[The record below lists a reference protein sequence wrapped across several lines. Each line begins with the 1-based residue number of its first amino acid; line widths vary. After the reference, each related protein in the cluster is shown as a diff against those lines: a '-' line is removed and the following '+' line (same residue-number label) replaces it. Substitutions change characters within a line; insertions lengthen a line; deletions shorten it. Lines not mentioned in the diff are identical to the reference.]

1 MELLQLENI
10 VKTQLQT
17 RVFREL
23 GSRYPKLSFSDEIS
37 DETASFPN
45 VYIHELNPSEI
56 GNSLENNVIK
66 AIRDTIQIEVSTNT
80 SKSDARVVINSCVKA
95 MKEIGYS
102 TSQMPVHTKLN
113 NIYRFVIR
121 CQRVVGEGDIF

>member
-23 GSRYPKLSFSDEIS
+23 GSRYPKLSFSDEIT

-45 VYIHELNPSEI
+45 VYIHELNPSEV
-56 GNSLENNVIK
+56 GNSLENNVIN

-80 SKSDARVVINSCVKA
+80 SNSDARVVINSCVKA
-95 MKEIGYS
+95 MKEI
-102 TSQMPVHTKLN
+102 V
-113 NIYRFVIR
+113 
-121 CQRVVGEGDIF
+121 